1 MMENRKD
8 IETLVADYLAGEADA
23 VEMKAVEAWLAESPE
38 NRELFQKVS
47 AYWNAEVTSAADTSR
62 GYVLLEKKLSSNR
75 LRFSRAVGY
84 AAGLAAALVIGISA
98 GMMMS
103 GRSGHITA
111 YVTGDSI
118 SSFVLSD
125 GTRVKLNK
133 NSTLRVANGYDRRSR
148 NVELDGEAYFEVV
161 HDPAKRF
168 NLKMGEVDVTVL
180 GTEFNAVNKA
190 DEGFVSTSL
199 VRGSVLF
206 STPSQKIRLFP
217 GRMARYDVGRDEVE
231 FSAFDKDSTTAWTE
245 NLIRYK
251 SADIRDLIQ
260 RLADEKGVTVLFR
273 GDVFSGEGPVS
284 GTLEASVPFEQMLSV
299 LQVQVGFVWER
310 SGNGYVIY
318 RSNAECF

>member
-38 NRELFQKVS
+38 NRELFRKVS

-62 GYVLLEKKLSSNR
+62 GYVLLEKKLSSNH

-148 NVELDGEAYFEVV
+148 NVELDGEAYFDVV
-161 HDPAKRF
+161 HDPSKRF

-206 STPSQKIRLFP
+206 STPSQKIRLIS

-273 GDVFSGEGPVS
+273 GDVFSGDGPVS

>member
-1 MMENRKD
+1 
-8 IETLVADYLAGEADA
+8 
-23 VEMKAVEAWLAESPE
+23 
-38 NRELFQKVS
+38 
-47 AYWNAEVTSAADTSR
+47 
-62 GYVLLEKKLSSNR
+62 
-75 LRFSRAVGY
+75 
-84 AAGLAAALVIGISA
+84 
-98 GMMMS
+98 MS

-111 YVTGDSI
+111 YVTGNSI

-148 NVELDGEAYFEVV
+148 NVELDGEAYFDVV
-161 HDPAKRF
+161 HDPSKKF

-273 GDVFSGEGPVS
+273 GDVFSGDGPVS